1 VVHAHPKI
9 AALDN
14 SSKYTAGFV
23 SSIEP
28 AENIVDESRFSEWNS
43 LVPT

>member
-14 SSKYTAGFV
+14 SKYITGLV

-28 AENIVDESRFSEWNS
+28 AGNIVDESRFLEWNS

>member
-1 VVHAHPKI
+1 MVHAHPKI

-28 AENIVDESRFSEWNS
+28 AGNIVDESRFSEWNS